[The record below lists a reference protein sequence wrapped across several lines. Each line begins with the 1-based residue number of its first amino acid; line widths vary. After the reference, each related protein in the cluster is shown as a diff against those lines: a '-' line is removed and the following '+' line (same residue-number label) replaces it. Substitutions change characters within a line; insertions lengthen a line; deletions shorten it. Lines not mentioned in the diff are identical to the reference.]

1 MSFYKKILTT
11 LTELKN
17 LHSDISLGNHIST
30 AIDSRNMND
39 LWAISDK
46 ELHENLIN
54 YQAGL
59 DMDIPHH
66 DDDIENI
73 IMDGKNLYEIGFDEY
88 ED

>member
-1 MSFYKKILTT
+1 
-11 LTELKN
+11 
-17 LHSDISLGNHIST
+17 
-30 AIDSRNMND
+30 MND